1 MNGYNFEIELPP
13 LAALSRE
20 GIIKSIIFHAK
31 RQRMTAQVVSRGYR
45 LCVEIDP
52 ASEKAVAYEAAI
64 RDWLAR
70 NA

>member
-1 MNGYNFEIELPP
+1 MV
-13 LAALSRE
+13 ALSRE
-20 GIIKSIIFHAK
+20 EVIKSIIFHAK
-31 RQRMTAQVVSRGYR
+31 RQRMTAQVTPRGYT

-70 NA
+70 HA